1 MTSKG
6 KAKRYT
12 KHSGHFTQP
21 KNPESASDSTTKKK
35 AGVPPASKLISTPKT
50 DSTKIQKSS
59 RSDTSSS
66 KSVVHTPDKT
76 DAIDIHPPTQI
87 STYPSPRP
95 STETTK
101 PKRNLKNPHAIK
113 KSSTADFVR
122 YGDLKPFLAKVNE
135 YISIIVDN
143 VTQYS
148 NDPWYLLWK

>member
-6 KAKRYT
+6 KAK
-12 KHSGHFTQP
+12 
-21 KNPESASDSTTKKK
+21 STTKKK
-35 AGVPPASKLISTPKT
+35 AGVPPASKIISTPKT

-95 STETTK
+95 STHTTMA
-101 PKRNLKNPHAIK
+101 KNPPRPPTETPTPKK
-113 KSSTADFVR
+113 KSKTPIRNQKILDSRFCT
-122 YGDLKPFLAKVNE
+122 
-135 YISIIVDN
+135 I
-143 VTQYS
+143 
-148 NDPWYLLWK
+148 W